1 MAQFYSSSPRKATQ
15 QTIIVTPHE
24 LDSLGQGVAR
34 HEGKT
39 IFISGALPGEQVEA
53 VIYENKRNYSKAKT
67 KKILS
72 PSDQRV
78 TAACAYYEVCGGCN
92 QQHASSA
99 LQQSNKSHALGQL
112 FMRETGLLPRQ
123 GEVISGRAYGYRR
136 RARLGLQYHVKQ
148 KRLQMGFRQR
158 ASNDLVEIT
167 QCPIM
172 VNQLEQLLVPLRR
185 CLSSLSAIKKLGHA
199 ELVLA
204 DNGPLLVLR
213 HLAALSD
220 DDRQILLQFAQQH
233 HLSIYLAGDSDR
245 LERLTGSDP
254 YYRIDDLELGFNPR
268 DFIQVNASVNQL
280 MVAQALEWLDIQ
292 ASDRVL
298 DLFCGMGNFTLP
310 IAKRARQV
318 IGVEGVASLVMTGQK
333 NAQINGLTNVE
344 FMHHNLEQD
353 VSCQPWAGQGFNK
366 ILLDPARAGAAE
378 AIPQMVK
385 LQPERIVYVSCNPQ
399 TLVSDTKLLLSS
411 GYGLTQL
418 RMLDMFPQTGH
429 IESIALFV
437 KKSFAHS

>member
-1 MAQFYSSSPRKATQ
+1 MAQFYSSGPRKATQ

-34 HEGKT
+34 YQGKT
-39 IFISGALPGEQVEA
+39 IFISGALPNERVEA

-78 TAACAYYEVCGGCN
+78 SPSCIYFDVCGGCN
-92 QQHASSA
+92 QQHASSV
-99 LQQSNKSHALGQL
+99 LQQESKSRSLGQL
-112 FMRETGLLPRQ
+112 FLRETGYLPPQ
-123 GEVISGRAYGYRR
+123 GEVIFCNEYGYRR
-136 RARLGLQYHVKQ
+136 RVRLGLQYHIKQ

-172 VNQLEQLLVPLRR
+172 VNQLELLLVPLRG
-185 CLSSLSAIKKLGHA
+185 CLSLLSIVKKLGHA

-213 HLAALSD
+213 HLAPLSD
-220 DDRQILLQFAQQH
+220 GDRLALLVFSQRYSLA
-233 HLSIYLAGDSDR
+233 IYLAGENDK
-245 LERLTGSDP
+245 LETLAGSQP
-254 YYRIDDLELGFNPR
+254 YYQISDLMLGFNPR

-280 MVAQALEWLDIQ
+280 MVDQALEWLNIQ
-292 ASDRVL
+292 ATDRVL

-310 IAKRARQV
+310 IAQRAYQV
-318 IGVEGVASLVMTGQK
+318 IGIEGVENLVVMGQK
-333 NAQINGLTNVE
+333 NARANGLFNVE
-344 FMHHNLEQD
+344 FFHHNLAQD
-353 VSCQPWAGQGFNK
+353 VSCQPWASQGFNK
-366 ILLDPARAGAAE
+366 ILLDPARSGAAE
-378 AIPQMVK
+378 AILQIIK
-385 LQPERIVYVSCNPQ
+385 LQPERVVYVSCNAQ
-399 TLVSDTKLLLSS
+399 TLVNDAKILLSN
-411 GYGLTQL
+411 GFVLTQL

-429 IESIALFV
+429 VESMALFV
-437 KKSFAHS
+437 KQ